1 MRKSVVI
8 YNHNEETHPRKTGR
22 TPPKNGWLHRRPTRK
37 DGTEM
42 TRKQAE
48 AEAKKIYKGLDTEW
62 TEAEFVDDY
71 VNALIADGY
80 LSE

>member
-1 MRKSVVI
+1 
-8 YNHNEETHPRKTGR
+8 
-22 TPPKNGWLHRRPTRK
+22 
-37 DGTEM
+37 M

-48 AEAKKIYKGLDTEW
+48 AEAKKIYKELDTEW
-62 TEAEFVDDY
+62 TEAEFVEDY